1 MTVLTIINWFF
12 LVILGLPAL
21 YMFFFAL
28 CSKFFSSKCKTD
40 GRRMRR
46 FIILIPAYKSD
57 SCILSTAM
65 AAKQQCYPLNNLRI
79 LVISDSMRADTVER
93 LKANGVEVLE
103 VSFEASSKAK
113 SLQAAMDYLGEEAAD
128 VVSIIDADNI
138 INEDYISSLD
148 DMFESGATAV
158 QAHRTAKNIDTPVA
172 VIDAAAEE
180 INNSIFRKGHCTIGI
195 SSALIGS
202 GMAFQYEWFRKRV
215 NDFKTSGE
223 DKEMELTLLRDGIF
237 VNYAD
242 HIIVLDEKTRTEDN
256 YSKQHR
262 RWIGSTYYIL
272 FSALK
277 GFGSARMKAGYFDK
291 LLQWAFPP
299 RMIIMTLLPV
309 AAILASILQ
318 AGNVHLWWI
327 AVILLILS
335 MLLGIPVTMLNFDLL
350 KALVKVPALAVSSII
365 NLFRIKGTKD
375 NFIHTEHQ

>member
-1 MTVLTIINWFF
+1 MIVLKIANWFF

-28 CSKFFSSKCKTD
+28 CSKFFSTKYKTD
-40 GRRMRR
+40 GKRMRR

-57 SCILSTAM
+57 SCILSTAL
-65 AAKQQCYPLNNLRI
+65 AAKNQCYPLNNLRV
-79 LVISDSMRADTVER
+79 LVISDLMRADTIER
-93 LKANGVEVLE
+93 LRSNEIEVLE

-113 SLQAAMDYLGEEAAD
+113 SLQAAMDYLGESAAD
-128 VVSIIDADNI
+128 IVSIIDADNI
-138 INEDYISSLD
+138 VNEDYVSSLD
-148 DMFESGATAV
+148 DMFENGSAVV
-158 QAHRTAKNIDTPVA
+158 QAHRTAKNTDTPVA

-180 INNSIFRKGHCTIGI
+180 INNSVFRKGHCAIGI

-223 DKEMELTLLRDGIF
+223 DKEMELTLLREGIF

-256 YSKQHR
+256 YSNQHR
-262 RWIGSTYYIL
+262 RWIGSTYYLL

-277 GFGSARMKAGYFDK
+277 DIRSAKMKVGYFDK
-291 LLQWAFPP
+291 MLQWAFPP
-299 RMIIMTLLPV
+299 RMIIVTLLPV
-309 AAILASILQ
+309 ATILASVLH
-318 AGNVHLWWI
+318 AGNSHIWWI
-327 AVILLILS
+327 ALILLILS
-335 MLLGIPVTMLNFDLL
+335 MLLGIPATMLNFDLL
-350 KALVKVPALAVSSII
+350 KALAKVPALAVSSVI